1 MARVY
6 LDYDGK
12 KWKEVEK
19 SDFWIDKFLY
29 EKLQNLKMIQEK
41 EWDGVILID
50 GKERSGKSTLG
61 MICGWYLSNG
71 NITERN
77 FARGLSD
84 AALKISELPDKSVLV
99 VDEGS
104 TLFSS
109 KDSSTQLQKK
119 LIKILDVV
127 GQKNLIIIICLPC
140 FFDLNKTIAVRR
152 SLFLCHVY
160 PDDKYDRGQ
169 YAFWGERPKARLYR
183 LGKKDFDSY
192 GYPKADFIGEYFKFR
207 PPFYEKY
214 LKNIKA
220 QSLKEVLEAAVD
232 KPTREF
238 DVTTFKNRI
247 LGRIN
252 IINPEI
258 THDVLAEWFEMAR
271 PDVTKAITG
280 YKLALKRL
288 KQIEI
293 ETIIKEN
300 PLFVVDLENNNESF
314 NKEN

>member
-1 MARVY
+1 MVRVY
-6 LDYDGK
+6 LEKTERG
-12 KWKEVEK
+12 WKEVEK
-19 SDFWIDKFLY
+19 SDFWIDRFLY

-61 MICGWYLSNG
+61 MICGWYLSHG

-84 AALKISELPDKSVLV
+84 AALKISEIPDKSVLV

-104 TLFSS
+104 TMFSS
-109 KDSSTQLQKK
+109 KDSSTQAQKK

-169 YAFWGERPKARLYR
+169 YAFWGERPKSRLYR
-183 LGKKDFDSY
+183 FGKKDFDSY

-207 PPFYEKY
+207 PPFYDKY
-214 LKNIKA
+214 LKIVKTE
-220 QSLKEVLEAAVD
+220 SLKEVLAAAIE
-232 KPTREF
+232 KPAHEYDVVAYRKRITGKFHEEF
-238 DVTTFKNRI
+238 
-247 LGRIN
+247 
-252 IINPEI
+252 PQI
-258 THDVLAEWFEMAR
+258 TQEKLAEILETDR
-271 PDVTKAITG
+271 TTVSRDIHLYNLGV
-280 YKLALKRL
+280 KRL
-288 KQIEI
+288 KHIEI
-293 ETIIKEN
+293 EEIIKEN
-300 PLFVVDLENNNESF
+300 PLFVLDSENNNKSF
-314 NKEN
+314 K